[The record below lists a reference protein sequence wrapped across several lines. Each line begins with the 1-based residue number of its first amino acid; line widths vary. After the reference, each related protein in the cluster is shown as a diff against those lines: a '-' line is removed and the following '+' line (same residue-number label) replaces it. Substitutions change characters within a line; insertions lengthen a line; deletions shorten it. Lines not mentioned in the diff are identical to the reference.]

1 MAFTEDSQRF
11 SFLYNGLSF
20 WSLNPAVRTERRGD
34 GLVSEYT
41 LPDGLKATN
50 ILREYPEFDA
60 YEWVTWFENTGDAPS
75 GILSEVY
82 DCDIELPFAHDDPL
96 RASAYIPDAE
106 KDMKIYSPA
115 GSVWKSD
122 EFACNADE
130 FFDNRYVRHIY
141 PGNVRHYKCDGGRS
155 SDGTAPFFNIF
166 RQNQGVIFAIGWTGQ
181 WNCSIAR
188 SEDSVA
194 VKTKIEDTHF
204 RLYPGEKIRTSSFVL
219 MRYTGDVI
227 DSQNQWRRLVKARFS
242 LVGSQGR
249 PNELPLCASLWG
261 GMSTKG
267 MIERI
272 ETIRKNKLPFE
283 YIWMDAGWH
292 GASDKESPDEFEGD
306 WWMQAGDWRVN
317 PNHHPDGLLQ
327 VRQAIEEAGMKFIL
341 WFEPERAVRDMP
353 AVREHPDYF
362 LVSPDGRD
370 VSVLLNLGNEEAWRY
385 CFNTLSNVIETLRV
399 DCYRQDFNFS
409 PLKYWRAADA
419 DDRRGI
425 TEIKHIMGLYRLWDA
440 LLEKFPHLLIDN
452 CASGGRRI
460 DIETLRRSVPLW
472 RSDFQCSANFP
483 IEGTQAHHLG
493 FGSWM
498 PYSGTGSGR
507 EWGGSYRIRSVYAGG
522 LTTNYCYSE
531 RSAFGENPAL
541 LDWLRQY
548 GAEYLRVRPY
558 FSADLYPLT
567 DATDLKGAWLAV
579 QYNRPG
585 QEDGIVQVFK
595 RASSPYTAAAFPLRG
610 LDGCKTYVFTDAD
623 NGETFEA
630 AGSELAACG
639 LKIEIPGANVAKLY
653 FYQAK
658 KIPRNA

>member
-82 DCDIELPFAHDDPL
+82 DCDIELPFAHDEPL

-227 DSQNQWRRLVKARFS
+227 DS
-242 LVGSQGR
+242 
-249 PNELPLCASLWG
+249 
-261 GMSTKG
+261 
-267 MIERI
+267 
-272 ETIRKNKLPFE
+272 
-283 YIWMDAGWH
+283 
-292 GASDKESPDEFEGD
+292 
-306 WWMQAGDWRVN
+306 
-317 PNHHPDGLLQ
+317 
-327 VRQAIEEAGMKFIL
+327 
-341 WFEPERAVRDMP
+341 
-353 AVREHPDYF
+353 
-362 LVSPDGRD
+362 
-370 VSVLLNLGNEEAWRY
+370 
-385 CFNTLSNVIETLRV
+385 
-399 DCYRQDFNFS
+399 
-409 PLKYWRAADA
+409 
-419 DDRRGI
+419 
-425 TEIKHIMGLYRLWDA
+425 
-440 LLEKFPHLLIDN
+440 
-452 CASGGRRI
+452 
-460 DIETLRRSVPLW
+460 
-472 RSDFQCSANFP
+472 
-483 IEGTQAHHLG
+483 
-493 FGSWM
+493 
-498 PYSGTGSGR
+498 
-507 EWGGSYRIRSVYAGG
+507 
-522 LTTNYCYSE
+522 
-531 RSAFGENPAL
+531 
-541 LDWLRQY
+541 
-548 GAEYLRVRPY
+548 
-558 FSADLYPLT
+558 
-567 DATDLKGAWLAV
+567 
-579 QYNRPG
+579 
-585 QEDGIVQVFK
+585 
-595 RASSPYTAAAFPLRG
+595 
-610 LDGCKTYVFTDAD
+610 
-623 NGETFEA
+623 
-630 AGSELAACG
+630 
-639 LKIEIPGANVAKLY
+639 
-653 FYQAK
+653 
-658 KIPRNA
+658 